1 MAPACVLMAGMEN
14 TAHWRDVLVTA
25 MVTELAACQT
35 ISRGGSVFVKVDG
48 MDQDVTLDLNR
59 IVMIKWTMIMVC
71 IDSSF

>member
-14 TAHWRDVLVTA
+14 TALWRDVLVTA

-48 MDQDVTLDLNR
+48 MDQDVT
-59 IVMIKWTMIMVC
+59 
-71 IDSSF
+71 